1 MLEDVSAVGV
11 ALEAELRL
19 RLAGRQGRPE
29 VLIGLLGRGIQHS
42 RSPMM
47 HEREAAR
54 LGIACS
60 YVLIDFDALGFADS
74 DLGAV
79 LHTVNH
85 LGFKGVNVTYPFKQA
100 IMPLLDRISG
110 EAKAIGAVNTVVFG
124 KEISGHNTDYWGFA
138 ESFRTQ
144 MPGAALD
151 RVCVFGAG
159 GAGSAV
165 GAALFGLGAHKISFV
180 DDDKFRAEMLA
191 ARLSEMGSARAVAA
205 EDVQLAVRDADGI
218 VNTTP
223 VGMTGHPGT
232 PFPVAWLGSH
242 QWVADVIYFPQETEL
257 LRYSRQAG
265 CRTLPGMGMAIGQAA
280 RAFEY
285 FTGRPADVEAMARH
299 FEGAA

>member
-1 MLEDVSAVGV
+1 MLEDVSAVAV

-19 RLAGRQGRPE
+19 RLAGRHGRPE

-47 HEREAAR
+47 HEREAER
-54 LGIACS
+54 LGISCA
-60 YVLIDFDALGFADS
+60 YVLIDFDALGLADG
-74 DLGAV
+74 DLGAA
-79 LHTVNH
+79 LRAARR
-85 LGFKGVNVTYPFKQA
+85 LGFKGLNVTYPFKQS
-100 IMPLLDRISG
+100 IMPLLDRISE
-110 EAKAIGAVNTVVFG
+110 EATAIGAVNTVVVG
-124 KEISGHNTDYWGFA
+124 EEMSGHNTDYWGFA

-165 GAALFGLGAHKISFV
+165 GAALFGLGAREIRFV
-180 DDDKFRAEMLA
+180 DADTTRAETLV
-191 ARLSEMGSARAVAA
+191 ARLAHMGVARAVAGHDA
-205 EDVQLAVRDADGI
+205 QAAVLDADGI

-232 PFPVAWLGSH
+232 PFPVAWLQSH

-257 LRYSRQAG
+257 LRLSRQAG
-265 CRTLPGMGMAIGQAA
+265 CRTLPGTGMAIGQAA
-280 RAFEY
+280 RAFEH
-285 FTGRPADVEAMARH
+285 FTGHPADMEAMARH